1 MPRPGPR
8 RKYVGIR
15 LSPDELE
22 AVRRFAEQET
32 NGNLSEMI
40 RKLLAEAVKARSG
53 RHSRP
58 AATSK

>member
-8 RKYVGIR
+8 EYVGIR

-58 AATSK
+58 AATAK